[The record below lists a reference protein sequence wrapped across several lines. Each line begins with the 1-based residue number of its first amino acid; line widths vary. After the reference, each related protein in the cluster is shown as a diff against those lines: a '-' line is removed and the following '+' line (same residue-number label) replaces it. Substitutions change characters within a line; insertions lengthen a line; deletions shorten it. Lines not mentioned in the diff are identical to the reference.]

1 VTIFGRFVHNVFST
15 PATRYRRRMPRG
27 FRIQVP
33 GIYHVTTQGLSS
45 RGLFVTADARRL
57 FLRLLAGV
65 TARYSLRI
73 HAYCVMTTHY
83 HLLLTTTEG
92 DLARS
97 MQWLNGV
104 YGSLLNAIEHDRGHV
119 FGGRYSS
126 TPVLSDAH
134 FNEVVRYIA
143 LNPVRAG
150 IGSDPADW
158 PWGSYRLL
166 VRGLRLPAWLDAERV
181 LSAFGRDA
189 DVALRR
195 LEAFVR
201 DGMGMDI
208 AA

>member
-1 VTIFGRFVHNVFST
+1 
-15 PATRYRRRMPRG
+15 MPRG
-27 FRIQVP
+27 LRVQAP
-33 GIYHVTTQGLSS
+33 GVYHVTTQGLSS
-45 RGLFVTADARRL
+45 RGLFVTADARKL

-83 HLLLTTTEG
+83 HLLLTTTDD

-104 YGSLLNAIEHDRGHV
+104 FGALLNAIEHDRGHV

-126 TPVLSDAH
+126 TPILSDAH
-134 FNEVVRYIA
+134 FKEVVRYIA
-143 LNPVRAG
+143 LNPVRAR
-150 IGSDPADW
+150 ICADAADW

-166 VRGLRLPAWLDAERV
+166 VRGLRLPPWLDAGPV
-181 LSAFGRDA
+181 LSLFGRDA
-189 DVALRR
+189 DAALRR

-201 DGMGMDI
+201 DGVGVDNV